1 MDLQLTTKTALVT
14 GATAGIGF
22 EIARSLAVEGARVVI
37 TGRDRAKLDSA
48 LASVK
53 DAVGLEISGIVADA
67 ASAEGAAIIAS
78 VEPSVDILVNNL
90 GIYESKAFGDITD
103 ADWSHLFD
111 VNVLSGVRLSRTY
124 LPGMLERNWGRII
137 FISSESGLA
146 IPQDMIHYAT
156 SKTAQLSVSRGLAQL
171 TRGTNV
177 TVNSVLPGPTRSEG
191 IEAFLR
197 SQASDPSAP
206 IKQIETEFFAK
217 ARSASILQ
225 RMVEAEEVAN
235 LVAYLASPR
244 SSATNGAALRAE
256 GGLVNTIA

>member
-1 MDLQLTTKTALVT
+1 MDLQLNGRTALVT
-14 GATAGIGF
+14 GATAGIGL
-22 EIARSLAVEGARVVI
+22 EIARTLASEGARVVI

-48 LASVK
+48 IAVVKASGGS
-53 DAVGLEISGIVADA
+53 DIMGILADA
-67 ASAEGAAIIAS
+67 ASAEGAALIGKT
-78 VEPSVDILVNNL
+78 EPSFDILINNL

-111 VNVLSGVRLSRTY
+111 VNVMSGVRLSRAY
-124 LPGMLERNWGRII
+124 LPGMLERNWGRIV
-137 FISSESGLA
+137 FISSEAGLA

-156 SKTAQLSVSRGLAQL
+156 SKTAQLSLSRGLAQM

-177 TVNSVLPGPTRSEG
+177 TVNAVLPGPTRSEG

-197 SQASDPSAP
+197 SQASDPTAP
-206 IKQIETEFFAK
+206 IKKIESEFFAT

>member
-1 MDLQLTTKTALVT
+1 MDLQLSDKSALVT
-14 GATAGIGF
+14 GATAGIGL
-22 EIARSLAVEGARVVI
+22 EIARALAIEGASVI
-37 TGRDRAKLDSA
+37 ISGRDRAKLESA
-48 LASVK
+48 IADIKASGG
-53 DAVGLEISGIVADA
+53 AAISGVLADVAT
-67 ASAEGAAIIAS
+67 AEGAAAISKAA
-78 VEPSVDILVNNL
+78 PSLDILVNNL

-111 VNVLSGVRLSRTY
+111 VNVMSGVRLSRIY

-156 SKTAQLSVSRGLAQL
+156 TKTAQLSISRGLAQM

-177 TVNSVLPGPTRSEG
+177 TVNAVMPGPTRSDG
-191 IEAFLR
+191 IETFLR
-197 SQASDPSAP
+197 SQASDPTAP
-206 IKQIETEFFAK
+206 IKQIEAEFFAT

-244 SSATNGAALRAE
+244 SSATNGAALRVE

>member
-1 MDLQLTTKTALVT
+1 MDLQLKGKTALVT
-14 GATAGIGF
+14 GATAGIGL
-22 EIARSLAVEGARVVI
+22 EIARALATEGARVVI
-37 TGRDRAKLDSA
+37 TGRDRVKLDSA
-48 LASVK
+48 IATIKAS
-53 DAVGLEISGIVADA
+53 GGSGISGILADA
-67 ASAEGAAIIAS
+67 ASADGAATIVS

-90 GIYESKAFGDITD
+90 GIYESKVFGDITD

-111 VNVLSGVRLSRTY
+111 VNVMSGVRLSRAF
-124 LPGMLERNWGRII
+124 LPGMLDRNWGRIV

-156 SKTAQLSVSRGLAQL
+156 TKTAQLSVSRGLAQM

-206 IKQIETEFFAK
+206 IKQIEAEFFAT

-244 SSATNGAALRAE
+244 SSATNGAALRAD

>member
-1 MDLQLTTKTALVT
+1 MDLQLNGRTALVT
-14 GATAGIGF
+14 GATAGIGL
-22 EIARSLAVEGARVVI
+22 EIARTLATEGARVVI

-48 LASVK
+48 IAVVKASGGS
-53 DAVGLEISGIVADA
+53 DIMGILADA
-67 ASAEGAAIIAS
+67 ASAEGAALIGKT
-78 VEPSVDILVNNL
+78 EPSFDILIN
-90 GIYESKAFGDITD
+90 
-103 ADWSHLFD
+103 WSHLFD
-111 VNVLSGVRLSRTY
+111 VNVMSGVRLSRAY
-124 LPGMLERNWGRII
+124 LPGMLERNWGRIV
-137 FISSESGLA
+137 FISSEAGLA

-156 SKTAQLSVSRGLAQL
+156 SKTAQLSLSRGLAQM

-177 TVNSVLPGPTRSEG
+177 TVNAVLPGPTRSEG

-197 SQASDPSAP
+197 SQASDPTAP
-206 IKQIETEFFAK
+206 IKKIESEFFAT